1 MKSAWT
7 YTLAWGAVVLA
18 AILLTF
24 GVPRAHPALGRLP
37 ADIGQKIDQVPLAR
51 ARDDER
57 LIVIVTFSRDHRAAA
72 ESWIQGLQLDRQAY
86 AWIRMPVIDD
96 PGSPALRV
104 QAEGRILARY
114 PSPADRG
121 NLLPLVT
128 DRSLFVDAT
137 GVPDTRQAHVLV
149 VNRRGEVLARVSGP
163 YDVEK
168 AATVL
173 GTVTLQ
179 EL

>member
-1 MKSAWT
+1 M
-7 YTLAWGAVVLA
+7 
-18 AILLTF
+18 
-24 GVPRAHPALGRLP
+24 
-37 ADIGQKIDQVPLAR
+37 
-51 ARDDER
+51 
-57 LIVIVTFSRDHRAAA
+57 
-72 ESWIQGLQLDRQAY
+72 
-86 AWIRMPVIDD
+86 
-96 PGSPALRV
+96 RV
-104 QAEGRILARY
+104 QAEGRVLARY

-163 YDVEK
+163 YDMEK

>member
-1 MKSAWT
+1 MKLFWT
-7 YTLAWGAVVLA
+7 SPLTWIAVVVAAVLLA
-18 AILLTF
+18 FA
-24 GVPRAHPALGRLP
+24 VPRSHPAMGRLP
-37 ADIGQKIDQVPLAR
+37 AGIDQKVVQVPAAQAR
-51 ARDDER
+51 ADER
-57 LIVIVTFSRDHRAAA
+57 LLLIVTFSRDHRAAA

-86 AWIRMPVIDD
+86 AWVRMPVVDD

-114 PSPADRG
+114 RGEADRG

-128 DRSLFVDAT
+128 DRSLFLDAT
-137 GVPDTRQAHVLV
+137 GVPDTRQVHVLV
-149 VNRRGEVLARVSGP
+149 VNRRGDVLARVSGP
-163 YDVEK
+163 FDEEK

-173 GTVTLQ
+173 DTLNLR